1 MMLLGNQNG
10 RPYTC
15 PMSSPVLFAIA
26 CLIWGSTFWAITL
39 QLGDV
44 PPAVSVVYRFA
55 LAAAVLF
62 AWCKLRGD
70 SLRLP
75 WRAQRWT
82 IVQGCATFG
91 VSYICTYTS
100 EQYLVSALVAVLFAL
115 MVFWNPI
122 LNRMILG
129 TPLSSRTWLAGT
141 VSVVGVILLFWQ
153 SIGRAVREILLGG
166 EGHFLLGLVLALVAT
181 VASTVGNVLVVKV
194 REQEPNVLLTMAWAM
209 LWGTLLVALWT
220 VATGQPFVLPTTA
233 RYWGGLLYLSLFG
246 SVIAFACYFTLIDR
260 IGSGKAV
267 YIGVVTPVISVLLS
281 MRLENFRPGAIECL
295 GMLLCLAS
303 VAWALRAPAPVRKAA
318 VEFEPEPL
326 KKAS

>member
-1 MMLLGNQNG
+1 M
-10 RPYTC
+10 P
-15 PMSSPVLFAIA
+15 SPVLFVIA

-39 QLGDV
+39 QLGEV
-44 PPAVSVVYRFA
+44 PPSVSVVYRFA
-55 LAAAVLF
+55 LASAVLF

-70 SLRLP
+70 SLRLS

-91 VSYICTYTS
+91 LSYICTYTS

-129 TPLSSRTWLAGT
+129 TPLSWRTWAAGT
-141 VSVVGVILLFWQ
+141 VSVLGVILLFWQ
-153 SIGRAVREILLGG
+153 SIGGAVREILAGG
-166 EGHFLLGLVLALVAT
+166 DGHFLLGLVLALVAT
-181 VASTVGNVLVVKV
+181 VASSVGNVLVVRV
-194 REQEPNVLLTMAWAM
+194 REHDSNVLLTMAWGM
-209 LWGTLLVALWT
+209 LWGTLMVAAW
-220 VATGQPFVLPTTA
+220 VVVTGQPFVLPATA

-246 SVIAFACYFTLIDR
+246 SVIAFACYFTLIHR

-281 MRLENFRPGAIECL
+281 IRLEDFRPGVIECL

-303 VAWALRAPAPVRKAA
+303 VAWALKGPTAPRAPAPAA
-318 VEFEPEPL
+318 IEPEPELL

>member
-1 MMLLGNQNG
+1 
-10 RPYTC
+10 
-15 PMSSPVLFAIA
+15 MSSPVLFAIA

-39 QLGDV
+39 QLGEV

-55 LAAAVLF
+55 LGAAVLF
-62 AWCKLRGD
+62 AWCRVRGD
-70 SLRLP
+70 RLRLP

-91 VSYICTYTS
+91 LSYICTYSS

-122 LNRMILG
+122 LNRLVLG
-129 TPLSSRTWLAGT
+129 TPLSWRTWVAGT
-141 VSVVGVILLFWQ
+141 VSVAGVALLFWQ
-153 SIGRAVREILLGG
+153 SIGRAVREILAGG
-166 EGHFLLGLVLALVAT
+166 DGHFLLGLALALAAT
-181 VASTVGNVLVVKV
+181 VASSVGNVLVVKV
-194 REQEPNVLLTMAWAM
+194 REQESNVLLTMAWGM
-209 LWGTLLVALWT
+209 LWGALLVALWT
-220 VATGQPFVLPTTA
+220 VATGQAFVLPATA

-260 IGSGKAV
+260 IGSEKAV

-281 MRLENFRPGAIECL
+281 MRLERFRPGPVECL

-303 VAWALRAPAPVRKAA
+303 VAWALKAPAPAAAEAEAKADD
-318 VEFEPEPL
+318 EPGFEPL